1 MLSPLYVLVI
11 SLLFI
16 PWAYGLYAMGRD
28 AKNRWIPLARQY
40 WRGRK
45 QQKQDREKEQE
56 REEQRRQL
64 Y

>member
-1 MLSPLYVLVI
+1 MVSLPYAIAV

-45 QQKQDREKEQE
+45 NQKEQQKREEE
-56 REEQRRQL
+56 REEKRRQL